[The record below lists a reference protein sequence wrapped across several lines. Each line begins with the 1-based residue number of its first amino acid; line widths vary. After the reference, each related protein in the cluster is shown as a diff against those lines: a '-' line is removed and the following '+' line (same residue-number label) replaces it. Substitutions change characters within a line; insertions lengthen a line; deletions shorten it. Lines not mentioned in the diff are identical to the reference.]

1 MRSRW
6 KVAAAAV
13 SLAAVT
19 GALAVSPAS
28 ADKVTGTLQPTS
40 AEDTGFTVRLVKPG
54 VAGHEDVTPYLFRLN
69 LSDGAKLAV
78 YCVGAEIAWSFEADV
93 MSEVP
98 WGDYPDAD
106 SPFKANSKKV
116 NWVLHHGYPNLSL
129 EQLNDLGL
137 QTNPDGIELE
147 EAISATQAALWHF
160 SDGLDLDRDNPVQ
173 RGNHDSDKDVL
184 ALYDYLTGD
193 ANKGIDEW
201 VIGDLKI
208 SPDTLSGE
216 VGKLVGPFKVTTN
229 GTVTKLEDTLP
240 NGVEITDAD
249 GKPLAAKDIKNGTE
263 FFVKVPQGAAAGNG
277 TVKISGDSPKVEVG
291 RLFTGKTA
299 AGVEAQPLIVAG
311 SETKPLSAQA
321 KVDWTTRP
329 TTPPSSTTATT
340 PPSTTTVP
348 PTTTTTVAPIPQP
361 SPGLPDTGASILVP
375 ALVGLGLLG
384 GGAGALLYVRH
395 RRRAA

>member
-1 MRSRW
+1 MGSRW

-13 SLAAVT
+13 SFAAVA

-28 ADKVTGTLQPTS
+28 ADKVTGTLQPTT
-40 AEDTGFTVRLVKPG
+40 AEDTGFVVRLVKPG
-54 VAGHEDVTPYLFRLN
+54 VAGHEDLTPYLFRLT
-69 LSDGAKLAV
+69 LSDGSKLAV
-78 YCVGAEIAWSFEADV
+78 YCVGADIDWSFEPDV

-98 WGDYPDAD
+98 WGDYPDAT
-106 SPFKANSKKV
+106 SPFKANAKKI

-129 EQLNDLGL
+129 TQLNDLGL
-137 QTNPDGIELE
+137 DTNADGIELE

-160 SDGLDLDRDNPVQ
+160 SDGVDLDRDEPVQ

-184 ALYDYLTGD
+184 ALYDYLTGTD
-193 ANKGIDEW
+193 NTGIDEW
-201 VIGDLKI
+201 VVGDLKV
-208 SPDTLSGE
+208 SPSTLSGE
-216 VGKLVGPFKVTTN
+216 VGTLIGPFKVTTN

-240 NGVEITDAD
+240 DGVEVTDAQ
-249 GKPLAAKDIKNGTE
+249 GKVLAAGDIKNGTE
-263 FFVKVPQGAAAGNG
+263 FYVKVPPGTAAGNG
-277 TVKISGDSPKVEVG
+277 GIKISGDSPKREVG

-299 AGVEAQPLIVAG
+299 AGEEAQPLIVAG
-311 SETKPLSAQA
+311 SETKPLTAEA
-321 KVDWTTRP
+321 KADWKARP
-329 TTPPSSTTATT
+329 TTPPSSTTETT
-340 PPSTTTVP
+340 PPTTTVP

-384 GGAGALLYVRH
+384 GGAGALLYARH